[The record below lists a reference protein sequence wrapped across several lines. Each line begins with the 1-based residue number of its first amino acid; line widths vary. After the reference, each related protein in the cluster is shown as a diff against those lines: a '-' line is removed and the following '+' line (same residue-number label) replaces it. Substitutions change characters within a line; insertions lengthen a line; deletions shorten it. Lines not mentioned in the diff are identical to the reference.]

1 MNGSFTQKFRILS
14 DPPVAGTPFSIIL
27 DDEKCIGCG
36 LCVQQCPCQT
46 LSLVPRTYSG
56 NQEPACQYNCPSGVD
71 VRKYMKVLA
80 DGGTYDEVWDII
92 TDANPFPAITGM
104 VCPHPC
110 EGGCNRQHL
119 DDSVNINEVERF
131 IGEWGIKEKK
141 SFVKPDVK
149 SGKRV
154 AVVGSGPSGMSCA
167 YHLSRMGHDVTVYEA
182 DMKPGGMLRYAI
194 PAFRLSSDLIDREYQ
209 RITDMGVTFKPGV
222 KIGRDISLN
231 TLMSDYNAVY
241 VAIGTANSKKTDFP
255 ISGRVMSGLDY
266 LRSVREGQDMPDARN
281 VIVIGG
287 GNTAIDVARTARR
300 YGAEATIIYRR
311 TRKEMPAFDKD
322 ISDAFEEGVKI
333 QFLSAPLDITST
345 GNGPLKIKCTR
356 MRLSEKDDSG
366 RSRPLPVEGGD
377 FYMEADLAVY
387 ALGQEVEF
395 QGFEELFENGFP
407 AADDAGM
414 TKHAGVF
421 AGGDV
426 LTGPETVTA
435 AIGAGKNAAL
445 SINAYLSGK
454 KYSVPLKKEI
464 SFCNVPLYD
473 YKNAERNLAVRPGF
487 AERLKSMSNPV
498 DGSLTPGQVS
508 GESERCIS
516 CGNLKSEF
524 TGSRS
529 AYFGKVC
536 LACHNCEAI
545 CPQDALTFENY
556 YSVEKG
562 RWSNTALRIPEKGKG
577 YPNPFME
584 ENPPAFKE
592 IENKLTDTER
602 VIYRRRSNRVFTDKE
617 VPKEMIHR
625 ILEAGRFAPSA
636 GNSQPWKFIVIRDR
650 TLLDELSRDCTRTL
664 GLVTRIYQ
672 GKGPLRT
679 MVKNSMAFLRPD
691 GIDQRPMVAIQA
703 LLTPQFGEKQMDI
716 FFGATT
722 VIYVLVHHMGISTPV
737 FSTGMCCQNMV
748 LTAHSLGLG
757 TCYAGFGTEPVNM
770 SKKLKKK
777 LGIKWPYDLVATS
790 IVIGYPAVQ
799 IDKPVEREFPQVDWI
814 E

>member
-14 DPPVAGTPFSIIL
+14 DPPVVKTPFSIIL

-46 LSLVPRTYSG
+46 LSLVSRAYSG
-56 NQEPACQYNCPSGVD
+56 NQEPACQHNCPSGVD

-80 DGGTYDEVWDII
+80 DGGTYEEVWDII

-110 EGGCNRQHL
+110 EGGCNRQNL
-119 DDSVNINEVERF
+119 DESVNINEIERF

-141 SFVKPDVK
+141 SFIKPEKK
-149 SGKRV
+149 SGKQI
-154 AVVGSGPSGMSCA
+154 AIVGSGPSGMSCA
-167 YHLSRMGHDVTVYEA
+167 YQLTRMGHDVTVYEA
-182 DMKPGGMLRYAI
+182 DLKPGGMLRYAI
-194 PAFRLSSDLIDREYQ
+194 PAFRLSSDLIDGEYQ
-209 RITDMGVTFKPGV
+209 RITDMGVTLKLGV
-222 KIGRDISLN
+222 KAGSDISLK

-241 VAIGTANSKKTDFP
+241 LAIGTANSKKTDFP
-255 ISGRVMSGLDY
+255 IFGRVLSGLDF
-266 LRSVREGQDMPDARN
+266 LRNIREGEEMPDARN

-300 YGAEATIIYRR
+300 CGAEATILYRR
-311 TRKEMPAFDKD
+311 SRKEMPAFDKD
-322 ISDAFEEGVKI
+322 ISDALEEGVKI
-333 QFLSAPLDITST
+333 EFLSAPLNITHT

-356 MRLSEKDDSG
+356 MRLYEEDDSG
-366 RSRPLPVEGGD
+366 RSRPLPAEGGEFD
-377 FYMEADLAVY
+377 MEADLAVY
-387 ALGQEVEF
+387 AIGQEVEPS
-395 QGFEELFENGFP
+395 GFEEIFENGRLI
-407 AADDAGM
+407 ADDTWM

-426 LTGPETVTA
+426 LNGSATVTA
-435 AIGAGKNAAL
+435 AIGAGKNAAF

-464 SFCNVPLYD
+464 SFRNVPLYG
-473 YKNAERNLAVRPGF
+473 YKNTERNCAVRPGF
-487 AERLKSMSNPV
+487 VERLKSISNPV
-498 DGSLTPGQVS
+498 DGSLTPDQVS
-508 GESERCIS
+508 SESGRCIS
-516 CGNLKSEF
+516 CGNYKSEF

-529 AYFGKVC
+529 EYFGKVC

-545 CPQDALTFENY
+545 CPQDALTFPNY
-556 YSVEKG
+556 YRIEKG
-562 RWSNTALRIPEKGKG
+562 RWSNTALGIPEKGKG
-577 YPNPFME
+577 YPNPFMQ
-584 ENPPAFKE
+584 ENPPAFAV
-592 IENKLTDTER
+592 IENKITSTER
-602 VIYRRRSNRVFTDKE
+602 IIYRRRSNRVFTDE
-617 VPKEMIHR
+617 AVPRELVHR
-625 ILEAGRFAPSA
+625 ILEAGRFSPSA

-650 TLLDELSRDCTRTL
+650 ALLDELSRDCTRTL
-664 GLVTRIYQ
+664 GMVTRIYQ
-672 GKGPLRT
+672 GRGPFRKL
-679 MVKNSMAFLRPD
+679 VKNSAAFLRPD

-748 LTAHSLGLG
+748 LAAHSLGLG

-770 SKKLKKK
+770 SKKLRKK